1 MKKFTM
7 IIVYITET
15 KMPFHVPWLS
25 FLLPWEVD
33 ELVFIETQTLYNY
46 GKDQETM

>member
-15 KMPFHVPWLS
+15 KMPFHVPGLL

-33 ELVFIETQTLYNY
+33 DLVFIETQILYNY
-46 GKDQETM
+46 SEDQETM